1 MKRTLAMILALC
13 IMLLCGCGAEASVA
27 SISAQ
32 QPTAS
37 SVEPEPPVQE
47 PEPAVQEHSE
57 VESIWEQSAIE
68 SQPEES
74 EAVEIGLLTER
85 PQVELPLCD
94 GETLTMW
101 RGAVNRDASISSYS
115 ENTVYA
121 ELEKRTGVTIE
132 FTEVPPPSMQE
143 QFSLMVASQDYT
155 DIMDGI
161 ADYVSSLD
169 VLVDSEIVTPLNS
182 YLEEYAPSYN
192 YLLNNCQELSR
203 ASSTDDGT
211 IPGFSLL
218 RVNKLGPSQGLVIRG
233 DWVDQ
238 LGLRD
243 PKTYDQMHDVLTE
256 IKNAGL
262 CEYPLAMEY
271 VGTFDYGTLAQG
283 YGVRAH
289 LDAAKEDYYI
299 DETGSVQFGPIQDG
313 FREYL
318 EMIHAWYEEGL
329 VTRDLLPNSMMSSS
343 DVLSGKYALWFDVG
357 EFTETYASMA
367 SDPAFCVRG
376 ISEPVQNEGDI
387 LALGGGAYYNA
398 AAPSLYVSFTSEK
411 PELAIS
417 FLDYCFSVE
426 GSAMC
431 NYGIEGEGMEYD
443 SDGYPHYSSLIT
455 DNPEGLTFTQCT
467 IKYTLMA
474 YGVIDD
480 MRLQDSYSQ
489 NLLDSIACWRSASQ
503 PSDNDYI
510 SLFTMS
516 VEESEEYSALYNNI
530 LTYASECVSQFIVG
544 EKPLDEWDNYVAEIK
559 TMGIDTCVAHMQAA
573 YTRYKT
579 RG

>member
-1 MKRTLAMILALC
+1 
-13 IMLLCGCGAEASVA
+13 
-27 SISAQ
+27 
-32 QPTAS
+32 
-37 SVEPEPPVQE
+37 
-47 PEPAVQEHSE
+47 
-57 VESIWEQSAIE
+57 
-68 SQPEES
+68 
-74 EAVEIGLLTER
+74 
-85 PQVELPLCD
+85 
-94 GETLTMW
+94 
-101 RGAVNRDASISSYS
+101 
-115 ENTVYA
+115 
-121 ELEKRTGVTIE
+121 
-132 FTEVPPPSMQE
+132 MQE

-218 RVNKLGPSQGLVIRG
+218 RVNKLGPSPGTGHSGR
-233 DWVDQ
+233 
-238 LGLRD
+238 LGGSVGTARSQDLRSD
-243 PKTYDQMHDVLTE
+243 ARCADRNQKCR
-256 IKNAGL
+256 L

-544 EKPLDEWDNYVAEIK
+544 KSRWMNGTTMWQKSKPWALTPVLHICRRLIHVTKPVANIRPDSFHPQK
-559 TMGIDTCVAHMQAA
+559 NG
-573 YTRYKT
+573 
-579 RG
+579 